1 MNSAANPAR
10 PLDPE
15 RTRLVQ
21 RKVAPAVQAFVDS
34 HRQFTRRSCPKDLYE
49 LVRRLATAT
58 TDRDLYG
65 KLWIVQMARIPE
77 YQPDN

>member
-1 MNSAANPAR
+1 MR
-10 PLDPE
+10 FKLDE
-15 RTRLVQ
+15 NLGTRGAQIFSEFGHDVE
-21 RKVAPAVQAFVDS
+21 
-34 HRQFTRRSCPKDLYE
+34 KDLYE

-65 KLWIVQMARIPE
+65 KLWIVQMAGIRE